1 MVEYSKI
8 SCKLTNVQL
17 NKLKKAVKSNE
28 GATLRLGI
36 KNFNKDELP
45 HELLLTTRQNTKLRN
60 AINNN
65 LATDIKLSKAQIKK
79 LIHSGGFLGNLL
91 SKLAG
96 PLMKVAL
103 PLAKNVL
110 AALGLTAAMSAIDGS
125 IQKKIHG
132 SGVKLIIEQE
142 DMNDIMKIIK
152 AVENSGILLK
162 GVTKTIENET
172 KEQRG
177 GFLSMLL
184 GTLGASLLGN
194 LLTGGKGIMRAGD
207 GIVRAG
213 EGSKKSLNL
222 LLPFHPLT
230 NIEISDYYKNEPR
243 FNGAYSRNNLPKT
256 IKKGAYVINL
266 DEYENTGTHWVSL
279 FVKPKYTTESSS
291 LECTI
296 YFDSFGI
303 EHIPKEINTF
313 IGNSDVK
320 SNIFRIQAC
329 DSIMCGYFCIEFI
342 NYMLK
347 GKTLLDYTNL
357 LSSND
362 FKKNDRVIKRIF
374 KNE

>member
-1 MVEYSKI
+1 M
-8 SCKLTNVQL
+8 
-17 NKLKKAVKSNE
+17 
-28 GATLRLGI
+28 
-36 KNFNKDELP
+36 
-45 HELLLTTRQNTKLRN
+45 
-60 AINNN
+60 
-65 LATDIKLSKAQIKK
+65 SKAQIKK
-79 LIHSGGFLGNLL
+79 IIQSGGFLGKLL

-110 AALGLTAAMSAIDGS
+110 APLGLTAAMSANDGS

-142 DMNDIMKIIK
+142 DLNDIMKIIK
-152 AVENSGILLK
+152 ALENSGILLK
-162 GVTKTIENET
+162 GASNAIKNET
-172 KEQRG
+172 KEQIG
-177 GFLSMLL
+177 GFLSTLL
-184 GTLGASLLGN
+184 GTLGVSLLGN

-213 EGSKKSLNL
+213 SGSRKTPLNS

-230 NIEISDYYKNEPR
+230 NIEINEYYKNEPR
-243 FNGAYSRNNLPKT
+243 FNGVYSRNNLPNK

-279 FVKPKYTTESSS
+279 FVKANKV
-291 LECTI
+291 I

-303 EHIPKEINTF
+303 EHIHKEINKF
-313 IGNSDVK
+313 INNNIE
-320 SNIFRIQAC
+320 SNIFRIQAY

-342 NYMLK
+342 NYMLQ
-347 GKTLLDYTNL
+347 GKRLLDYTNL
-357 LSSND
+357 FSPND
-362 FKKNDRVIKRIF
+362 FEKNDRIIKRIF

>member
-8 SCKLTNVQL
+8 NCKITNLQL

-28 GATLRLGI
+28 GLTLRLST
-36 KNFNKDELP
+36 KNFNKDEVP

-60 AINNN
+60 TLNNN
-65 LATDIKLSKAQIKK
+65 SATDIKFSKAQIKK
-79 LIHSGGFLGNLL
+79 LIQSGGFLGKLL

-96 PLMKVAL
+96 PLMS
-103 PLAKNVL
+103 LAKNVL
-110 AALGLTAAMSAIDGS
+110 APLGLTAAMSAIDGS

-132 SGVKLIIEQE
+132 SGIKLIIEEE
-142 DMNDIMKIIK
+142 DMQDIIKIIK
-152 AVENSGILLK
+152 ELKNSDILLK
-162 GVTKTIENET
+162 GVSKTIENEI

-184 GTLGASLLGN
+184 ETLGASLLGN
-194 LLTGGKGIMRAGD
+194 LLTGKGIIRAGG

-213 EGSKKSLNL
+213 EGSKKKKLNS

-230 NIEISDYYKNEPR
+230 NIEISEYYSNEPR
-243 FNGAYSRNNLPKT
+243 FNGVYSRDNLPEIT
-256 IKKGAYVINL
+256 KKGAYVINL
-266 DEYENTGTHWVSL
+266 DEYENTGTHWIAL
-279 FVKPKYTTESSS
+279 FITTNEF
-291 LECTI
+291 I

-303 EHIPKEINTF
+303 EHIPKEINKF
-313 IGNSDVK
+313 IGSNK
-320 SNIFRIQAC
+320 KIKANIFRIQVY

-347 GKTLLDYTNL
+347 GKTLLDYTNFF
-357 LSSND
+357 SRND
-362 FKKNDRVIKRIF
+362 FKKNDRVIKRIL